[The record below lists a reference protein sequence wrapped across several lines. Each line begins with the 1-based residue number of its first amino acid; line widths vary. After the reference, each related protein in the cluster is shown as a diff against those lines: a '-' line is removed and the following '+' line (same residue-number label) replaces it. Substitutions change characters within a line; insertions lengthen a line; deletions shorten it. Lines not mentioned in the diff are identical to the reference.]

1 MATEVYTT
9 KEVRLLDETEV
20 ELRPLPI
27 AKLRKFTRMWTEHI
41 QNVTKKIADNE
52 DKELEERDFD
62 EADLT
67 DEQFTTFI
75 KMCALGLE
83 SQLKADKTDKQ
94 FLSYLEDILDEQTIY
109 TILEVTGGLNLKSGA
124 NTPNPQAPVN
134 LPGAGTV

>member
-9 KEVRLLDETEV
+9 EEIRLLDETEV

-27 AKLRKFTRMWTEHI
+27 AKLRKFMRMWSEHI
-41 QNVTKKIADNE
+41 QGVTKKIAENE
-52 DKELEERDFD
+52 DKDLDEREFT

-83 SQLKADKTDKQ
+83 SQLKGDKTDKQ
-94 FLSYLEDILDEQTIY
+94 FIAYLEDVLDEQTIY
-109 TILEVTGGLNLKSGA
+109 KILEMTGGLKLGGNA
-124 NTPNPQAPVN
+124 DPNQQTPVN